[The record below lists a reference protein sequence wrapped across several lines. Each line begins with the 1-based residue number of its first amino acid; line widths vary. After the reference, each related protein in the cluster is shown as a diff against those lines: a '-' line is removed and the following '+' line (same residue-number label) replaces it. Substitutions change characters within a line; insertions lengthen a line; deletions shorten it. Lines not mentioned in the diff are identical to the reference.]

1 LKDKVYKNNPK
12 TLPELKDEIIFE
24 INNIELQVFQRVIQ
38 NFCKRLE
45 LCQEGDGSHFEHI
58 SV

>member
-12 TLPELKDEIIFE
+12 TLPELKNEIFFE

-38 NFCKRLE
+38 NFFKRLE
-45 LCQEGDGSHFEHI
+45 FCQEGGGSHFEHV

>member
-12 TLPELKDEIIFE
+12 TLSELKNEIIFE
-24 INNIELQVFQRVIQ
+24 INNIEVQVLQRVIQ

-58 SV
+58 YV